1 MKKLFLLF
9 LLSVIG
15 ITVSC
20 EKSDWFSPEDVQ
32 NIRNQY
38 TTQIQGLQYDNG
50 ELTTQV
56 TDLTTQVTNLT
67 SDIEELETTVST
79 LTESNTTLIAENET
93 LSELTG
99 DVADLT
105 AQLATLTSEK
115 EDLDAQI
122 VTLTTSNTTLTTS
135 NTTLTTSNTTLGEQ
149 VATLTASVTA
159 LQLEISTLE
168 TEATALE
175 GQITSLQDEVLTFK
189 NFKLLRD
196 KLDTMVAATITDT
209 NLNAAIDSISIGL
222 TSSSVSATV
231 LKGLI
236 STEADWLFDNAIKT
250 GTTSMTTAVS
260 TFYDTSTDTNVINF
274 RTLVGELTTAWNA
287 TKETTLITWFIEF
300 IKEYENL

>member
-1 MKKLFLLF
+1 MKKVILLF

-20 EKSDWFSPEDVQ
+20 EKSDWFSPEDVDSIKASYQ
-32 NIRNQY
+32 TYINDLTDAKN
-38 TTQIQGLQYDNG
+38 

-67 SDIEELETTVST
+67 TEVEELEASVST
-79 LTESNTTLIAENET
+79 LTESNTTLLAENATVQT
-93 LSELTG
+93 LTDNVATLT
-99 DVADLT
+99 T
-105 AQLATLTSEK
+105 QLATLTSEK
-115 EDLDAQI
+115 DDLDAQI

-135 NTTLTTSNTTLGEQ
+135 NTTLTDQ
-149 VATLTASVTA
+149 VTTLTASVTA
-159 LQLEISTLE
+159 LQLEITTLE
-168 TEATALE
+168 TEATTLE
-175 GQITSLQDEVLTFK
+175 GQITSLKDEVLTFQ
-189 NFKLLRD
+189 NFKLLRE

-274 RTLVGELTTAWNA
+274 RTLVSELTTAWNA
-287 TKETTLITWFIEF
+287 AKEPQLLLWFIEF

>member
-1 MKKLFLLF
+1 MKKVILLF

-20 EKSDWFSPEDVQ
+20 EKSDWFSPEDVDSIKASYQ
-32 NIRNQY
+32 TYINDLTDAKN
-38 TTQIQGLQYDNG
+38 

-67 SDIEELETTVST
+67 TEVEELEASVST
-79 LTESNTTLIAENET
+79 LTESNTTLIAENATVQT
-93 LSELTG
+93 LT
-99 DVADLT
+99 DNVATLT

-115 EDLDAQI
+115 DDLDAQI

-135 NTTLTTSNTTLGEQ
+135 NTTLTDQ
-149 VATLTASVTA
+149 VTTLTASVTA
-159 LQLEISTLE
+159 LQLEITSLE
-168 TEATALE
+168 TEATTLE
-175 GQITSLQDEVLTFK
+175 GQITSLKDEVLTFQ
-189 NFKLLRD
+189 NFKLLRE

-287 TKETTLITWFIEF
+287 AKESTLITWFIEF

>member
-1 MKKLFLLF
+1 MKKVILLF

-20 EKSDWFSPEDVQ
+20 EKSDWFSPEDVDSIKASYQ
-32 NIRNQY
+32 TYINDLTDAKN
-38 TTQIQGLQYDNG
+38 

-67 SDIEELETTVST
+67 TEVEELEASVST
-79 LTESNTTLIAENET
+79 LTESNTTLIAENATVQT
-93 LSELTG
+93 LT
-99 DVADLT
+99 DNVATLT

-135 NTTLTTSNTTLGEQ
+135 NTTLTDQVTTL
-149 VATLTASVTA
+149 TSSVTA
-159 LQLEISTLE
+159 LQLEITDLE
-168 TEATALE
+168 TEATTLE
-175 GQITSLQDEVLTFK
+175 GQITSLKDEVLTFQ
-189 NFKLLRD
+189 NFKLLRE

-287 TKETTLITWFIEF
+287 AKESTLITWFIEF

>member
-1 MKKLFLLF
+1 MKKVILLF

-20 EKSDWFSPEDVQ
+20 EKSDWFSPEEVDSIKASYQ
-32 NIRNQY
+32 TYINDLTDAKN
-38 TTQIQGLQYDNG
+38 

-67 SDIEELETTVST
+67 TEVEELEASVST
-79 LTESNTTLIAENET
+79 LTESNTTLIAENATVQT
-93 LSELTG
+93 LT
-99 DVADLT
+99 DNVATLT

-115 EDLDAQI
+115 DDLDAQI

-135 NTTLTTSNTTLGEQ
+135 NTTLTDQ
-149 VATLTASVTA
+149 VTTLTASVTA
-159 LQLEISTLE
+159 LQLEITDLE
-168 TEATALE
+168 TEATTLE
-175 GQITSLQDEVLTFK
+175 GQITSLKDEVLTFQ
-189 NFKLLRD
+189 NFKLLRE

-260 TFYDTSTDTNVINF
+260 TFYDTSTDTNVVNF
-274 RTLVGELTTAWNA
+274 RTLVGELTTVWDT
-287 TKETTLITWFIEF
+287 TKETTLIAWFIEF

>member
-1 MKKLFLLF
+1 MLTVMTL
-9 LLSVIG
+9 
-15 ITVSC
+15 TVSC
-20 EKSDWFSPEDVQ
+20 EKSDWFSPEDVK
-32 NIRNQY
+32 NIKNQY
-38 TTQIQGLQYDNG
+38 ATIINTLQVDNN

-67 SDIEELETTVST
+67 TEVEELEASVST
-79 LTESNTTLIAENET
+79 LTVSNTTLIAENAT

-99 DVADLT
+99 DVATLT

-122 VTLTTSNTTLTTS
+122 VALTTSNTTLTTS
-135 NTTLTTSNTTLGEQ
+135 NTTLEEQ
-149 VATLTASVTA
+149 VTTLTASVTA
-159 LQLEISTLE
+159 LQLEIATLE
-168 TEATALE
+168 TEATVLE
-175 GQITSLQDEVLTFK
+175 GQITSLKDEVLTFQ
-189 NFKLLRD
+189 NFKSLRD
-196 KLDTMVAATITDT
+196 KLDVMVAATITDT

-236 STEADWLFDNAIKT
+236 STEADWLFDNAIKA

-260 TFYDTSTDTNVINF
+260 TFYDTSTDTNVVNF
-274 RTLVGELTTAWNA
+274 RTLVGELTTAWDA
-287 TKETTLITWFIEF
+287 TKETTLIAWFIEF

>member
-1 MKKLFLLF
+1 MKKVILLF

-20 EKSDWFSPEDVQ
+20 EKSDWFSPEDVDSIKASYQ
-32 NIRNQY
+32 TYINDLTDAKN
-38 TTQIQGLQYDNG
+38 

-67 SDIEELETTVST
+67 TEVEELEASVST
-79 LTESNTTLIAENET
+79 LTESNTTLIAENATVQT
-93 LSELTG
+93 LT
-99 DVADLT
+99 DNVATLT

-135 NTTLTTSNTTLGEQ
+135 NTTLTEQ
-149 VATLTASVTA
+149 VTTLTASVTA
-159 LQLEISTLE
+159 LQLEITDLE
-168 TEATALE
+168 TEATTLE
-175 GQITSLQDEVLTFK
+175 GQITSLKDEVLTFQ
-189 NFKLLRD
+189 NFKLLRE

-274 RTLVGELTTAWNA
+274 RTLVGELTTAWNT
-287 TKETTLITWFIEF
+287 TKESTLITWFIEF

>member
-1 MKKLFLLF
+1 MKKVILLF
-9 LLSVIG
+9 LLTLIG

-32 NIRNQY
+32 NIKNQY
-38 TTQIQGLQYDNG
+38 ITQVQELQFDNN

-67 SDIEELETTVST
+67 TEVEELEASVST
-79 LTESNTTLIAENET
+79 LTASNTTLTEENATVQT
-93 LSELTG
+93 LTDS
-99 DVADLT
+99 VADLT
-105 AQLATLTSEK
+105 AQVATLTSDK

-122 VTLTTSNTTLTTS
+122 ASLTTSNTTLTTS
-135 NTTLTTSNTTLGEQ
+135 NTTLTEQ
-149 VATLTASVTA
+149 VTTLTASVTA
-159 LQLEISTLE
+159 LQAQVTTLE
-168 TEATALE
+168 AQADVLE
-175 GQITSLQDEVLTFK
+175 DEILTFK
-189 NFKLLRD
+189 NFKLLRE

-287 TKETTLITWFIEF
+287 AKESTLITWFIEF

>member
-135 NTTLTTSNTTLGEQ
+135 NTTLGEQ
-149 VATLTASVTA
+149 VTTLTASVTA

>member
-1 MKKLFLLF
+1 MKKVILLF

-20 EKSDWFSPEDVQ
+20 EKSDWFSPEDVDSIKASYQ
-32 NIRNQY
+32 TYINDLTDAKN
-38 TTQIQGLQYDNG
+38 

-67 SDIEELETTVST
+67 TEVEELEASVST
-79 LTESNTTLIAENET
+79 LTESNTTLIAENATVQT
-93 LSELTG
+93 LT
-99 DVADLT
+99 DNVATLT

-115 EDLDAQI
+115 DDLDAQI

-135 NTTLTTSNTTLGEQ
+135 NTTLTDQVTTL
-149 VATLTASVTA
+149 TSSVTA
-159 LQLEISTLE
+159 LQLEITDLE
-168 TEATALE
+168 TEATTLE
-175 GQITSLQDEVLTFK
+175 GQITSLKDEVLTFK
-189 NFKLLRD
+189 NFKLLRE

-274 RTLVGELTTAWNA
+274 RTLVGELTTTWNTA
-287 TKETTLITWFIEF
+287 KESTLITWFIEF

>member
-1 MKKLFLLF
+1 MKKVI
-9 LLSVIG
+9 LLSLLTVM
-15 ITVSC
+15 TVAVSC
-20 EKSDWFSPEDVQ
+20 EKSDWFSPEDVDSIKASYQ
-32 NIRNQY
+32 TYINDLTDAKN
-38 TTQIQGLQYDNG
+38 

-67 SDIEELETTVST
+67 TEVEELEASVST
-79 LTESNTTLIAENET
+79 LTESNTTLIAENATVQT
-93 LSELTG
+93 LTDNVATLT
-99 DVADLT
+99 T
-105 AQLATLTSEK
+105 QLATLTSEK

-135 NTTLTTSNTTLGEQ
+135 NTTLTDQ
-149 VATLTASVTA
+149 VTTLTASVTA
-159 LQLEISTLE
+159 LQLEITSLE
-168 TEATALE
+168 TEATVLE
-175 GQITSLQDEVLTFK
+175 GQITSLKDEVLTFQ
-189 NFKLLRD
+189 NFKLLRE

-260 TFYDTSTDTNVINF
+260 TFYDTSTDTNVVNF

-287 TKETTLITWFIEF
+287 TKETTLIAWFIEF

>member
-1 MKKLFLLF
+1 MKKVILLF

-20 EKSDWFSPEDVQ
+20 EKSDWFSPEDVDSIKASYQ
-32 NIRNQY
+32 TYINDLTDAKN
-38 TTQIQGLQYDNG
+38 

-67 SDIEELETTVST
+67 TEVEELEASVST
-79 LTESNTTLIAENET
+79 LTESNTTLIAENATVQT
-93 LSELTG
+93 LT
-99 DVADLT
+99 DNVATLT

-135 NTTLTTSNTTLGEQ
+135 NTTLTDQVTTL
-149 VATLTASVTA
+149 TSSVTA
-159 LQLEISTLE
+159 LQLEITDLE
-168 TEATALE
+168 TEATTLE
-175 GQITSLQDEVLTFK
+175 GQITSLKDEVLTFK
-189 NFKLLRD
+189 NFKLLRE

-274 RTLVGELTTAWNA
+274 RTLVGELTTTWNTA
-287 TKETTLITWFIEF
+287 KESTLITWFIEF

>member
-1 MKKLFLLF
+1 MKKVILLF

-20 EKSDWFSPEDVQ
+20 EKSDWFSPEDVDSIKANYQ
-32 NIRNQY
+32 TYINDLTDAKN
-38 TTQIQGLQYDNG
+38 

-67 SDIEELETTVST
+67 TEVEELEASVST
-79 LTESNTTLIAENET
+79 LTESNTTLIAENATVQT
-93 LSELTG
+93 LT
-99 DVADLT
+99 DNVATLT

-115 EDLDAQI
+115 DDLDAQI

-135 NTTLTTSNTTLGEQ
+135 NTTLTDQ
-149 VATLTASVTA
+149 VTTLTASVTA
-159 LQLEISTLE
+159 LQLEITTLE
-168 TEATALE
+168 TEATTLE
-175 GQITSLQDEVLTFK
+175 GQITSLKDEVLTFQ
-189 NFKLLRD
+189 NFKLLRE

-209 NLNAAIDSISIGL
+209 NLNTAIDSISIGL

-287 TKETTLITWFIEF
+287 AKESTLITWFIEF

>member
-1 MKKLFLLF
+1 MKKVILLF

-20 EKSDWFSPEDVQ
+20 EKSDWFSPEDVDSIKASYQ
-32 NIRNQY
+32 TYINDLTDAKN
-38 TTQIQGLQYDNG
+38 

-67 SDIEELETTVST
+67 TEVEELEASVST
-79 LTESNTTLIAENET
+79 LTESNTTLIAENATVQT
-93 LSELTG
+93 LT
-99 DVADLT
+99 DNVATLT

-135 NTTLTTSNTTLGEQ
+135 NTTLTDQ
-149 VATLTASVTA
+149 VTTLTASVTA
-159 LQLEISTLE
+159 LQLEITSLE
-168 TEATALE
+168 TEATTLE
-175 GQITSLQDEVLTFK
+175 GQITSLKDEVLTFQ
-189 NFKLLRD
+189 NFKLLRE

-287 TKETTLITWFIEF
+287 AKESTLITWFIEF

>member
-1 MKKLFLLF
+1 MKKVILLF

-38 TTQIQGLQYDNG
+38 TTQINELTFDNN

-79 LTESNTTLIAENET
+79 LTESNTTLIAENAT

-115 EDLDAQI
+115 EALDAQI

-135 NTTLTTSNTTLGEQ
+135 NTTLEAQ
-149 VATLTASVTA
+149 VTTLTASVTA
-159 LQLEISTLE
+159 LQLEIATLE
-168 TEATALE
+168 TEATVLE
-175 GQITSLQDEVLTFK
+175 GQITSLQDEVLTFQ
-189 NFKLLRD
+189 NFKSLRD
-196 KLDTMVAATITDT
+196 KLDVMVAATITDT

-250 GTTSMTTAVS
+250 GTTSMTAAVS

-287 TKETTLITWFIEF
+287 TKETTLIAWFIEF

>member
-1 MKKLFLLF
+1 MKKVILLF

-20 EKSDWFSPEDVQ
+20 EKSDWFSPEDVDSIKASYQ
-32 NIRNQY
+32 TYINDLTDAKN
-38 TTQIQGLQYDNG
+38 

-67 SDIEELETTVST
+67 TEVEELEASVST
-79 LTESNTTLIAENET
+79 LTESNTTLIAENATVQT
-93 LSELTG
+93 LT
-99 DVADLT
+99 DNVATLT

-115 EDLDAQI
+115 DDLDAQI

-135 NTTLTTSNTTLGEQ
+135 NTTLTDQ
-149 VATLTASVTA
+149 VTTLTASVTA
-159 LQLEISTLE
+159 LQLEITDLE
-168 TEATALE
+168 TEATVLE
-175 GQITSLQDEVLTFK
+175 GQITSLKDEVLTFQ
-189 NFKLLRD
+189 NFKLLRE

-274 RTLVGELTTAWNA
+274 RTLVGELTTAWNTA
-287 TKETTLITWFIEF
+287 KESTLITWFIEF

>member
-1 MKKLFLLF
+1 MKKVILLF

-20 EKSDWFSPEDVQ
+20 EKSDWFSPEDVDSIKASYQ
-32 NIRNQY
+32 TYINDLTDAKN
-38 TTQIQGLQYDNG
+38 

-67 SDIEELETTVST
+67 TEVEELEASVST
-79 LTESNTTLIAENET
+79 LTESNTTLIAENATVQT
-93 LSELTG
+93 LT
-99 DVADLT
+99 DNVATLT

-135 NTTLTTSNTTLGEQ
+135 NTTLTDQ
-149 VATLTASVTA
+149 VTTLTASVTA
-159 LQLEISTLE
+159 LQLEITSLE
-168 TEATALE
+168 TEATTLE
-175 GQITSLQDEVLTFK
+175 GQITSLKDEVLTFQ
-189 NFKLLRD
+189 NFKLLRE

-236 STEADWLFDNAIKT
+236 STEADWLFDNAINT

-260 TFYDTSTDTNVINF
+260 TFYDTSTDTNVVNF
-274 RTLVGELTTAWNA
+274 RTLVGELTTAWDA
-287 TKETTLITWFIEF
+287 TKETTLIAWFIEF